1 MMVCEQLTLHPYM
14 LQRHKHVTIP
24 HLGGSETVK
33 RTQSSQ

>member
-14 LQRHKHVTIP
+14 QRHKHVTIP

-33 RTQSSQ
+33 RTQRSQ